1 MALAVPQRSTKS
13 VWCHFLESWTPEYWI
28 SSYASTCRP
37 DRVTM
42 SSCYDLKQV
51 HVPFLPLLTSSLD
64 TLPRTCAQKWP
75 AQRCVPINEPDRQR
89 RKALVDHARQPQPCM
104 RKLESQKHRV
114 KSREQPATSPRKS
127 KDRNDRKTSCGRVFD
142 DDDEL

>member
-1 MALAVPQRSTKS
+1 MALAVPQRLRKS
-13 VWCHFLESWTPEYWI
+13 VRCQFLESWTPEYWI

-37 DRVTM
+37 DRVTT
-42 SSCYDLKQV
+42 SSQYDFKQV
-51 HVPFLPLLTSSLD
+51 HVAFITTSHSLI
-64 TLPRTCAQKWP
+64 TNVQYAQKWP
-75 AQRCVPINEPDRQR
+75 AQICVPINEPDRQR

-127 KDRNDRKTSCGRVFD
+127 KDRNDRKTSCGRVWN